1 MCDVDSGLRIRAT
14 NYTVRDASVSDEE
27 EEKLRTAAIERLQW
41 PELGGGWGVWGGEG
55 GLGWGGA
62 WPLLLKCG
70 FGSIRVII
78 RVVRVN

>member
-14 NYTVRDASVSDEE
+14 NYAVRDASVSDGE
-27 EEKLRTAAIERLQW
+27 EEKLRTAAIERPQW
-41 PELGGGWGVWGGEG
+41 PELGVGGGGKGLWGR
-55 GLGWGGA
+55 A

>member
-1 MCDVDSGLRIRAT
+1 M
-14 NYTVRDASVSDEE
+14 SDGE
-27 EEKLRTAAIERLQW
+27 EEKLRTVAIERPQW
-41 PELGGGWGVWGGEG
+41 PELGVGVGGR
-55 GLGWGGA
+55 A

>member
-27 EEKLRTAAIERLQW
+27 EEKLRTPTTEQLQW
-41 PELGGGWGVWGGEG
+41 PEWGGV
-55 GLGWGGA
+55 GGA
-62 WPLLLKCG
+62 WPPLLKCG
-70 FGSIRVII
+70 LGSIRGII